1 MLLFKIKHCMT
12 GCNVQIGPPAVY
24 LVADGTGVPETPIEL
39 LPLESRNINPIAM
52 KVLNISFVCI
62 Q

>member
-1 MLLFKIKHCMT
+1 MT